1 MEITVDSVREALKK
15 VIEPDL
21 KKDIITLDL
30 VSDIVVEGNQISFEV
45 KVYNPAMHAK
55 KRMEE
60 ALEFALERAFGKD
73 VDANI
78 ALVPLPKDKEP
89 EVRAIL
95 DGVKHIIAVASGKGG
110 VGKST
115 VTANLAAGLAKQGY
129 KVGLV
134 DADIYG
140 PSMPTMFDVVGERPH
155 GIEKDGKTLIQPV
168 ESYGVKILSIGF
180 FADPDQ
186 AVVWRGPMA
195 TKALNQMFKDADW
208 GELDYMI
215 VDLPPGTGDVHLT
228 LVQNVPLTGAI
239 IVSTPQEVALADA
252 RKGINMFRMDSLK
265 VPVLGLVENMAWFT
279 PEELPDHK
287 YFIFGQDGAKNLAET
302 MNVPLLAQIPLIQSI
317 REAGDAGRPAVL
329 QDNTPSFK
337 VFDEFVRKFV
347 EKIESLPNG

>member
-1 MEITVDSVREALKK
+1 MQITEESLKEALRK
-15 VIEPDL
+15 VVEPDL
-21 KKDIITLDL
+21 KKDIVTLDL
-30 VSDIVVEGNQISFEV
+30 VSDIKIEGNNLSFTV

-60 ALEFALERAFGKD
+60 ALQFALERAFGKD
-73 VDANI
+73 VNAQI
-78 ALVPLPKDKEP
+78 ALIPLPKDKEP
-89 EVRAIL
+89 EVRAVL
-95 DGVKHIIAVASGKGG
+95 SNVKHIIAVASGKGG

-115 VTANLAAGLAKQGY
+115 ITANLAAGLAKIGY

-140 PSMPTMFDVVGERPH
+140 PSMPTMFDLVGQRPV
-155 GIEKDGKTLIQPV
+155 GVEVDGKTLIKPI

-180 FADPDQ
+180 FADPEQ

-208 GELDYMI
+208 GELDFMI

-228 LVQNVPLTGAI
+228 LVQNVPLTGTI

-265 VPVLGLVENMAWFT
+265 VPVLGIVENMAWFT
-279 PEELPDHK
+279 PEELPENK
-287 YFIFGQDGAKNLAET
+287 YYIFGKDGARNLAET
-302 MNVPLLAQIPLIQSI
+302 MNVPLLAQIPLIQSV

-329 QDNTPSFK
+329 QDNTLSSK

-347 EKIESLPNG
+347 AGLPA